1 MISLNNLKVQSFLDI
16 ENVSNLNFIVKPGSH
31 VKLYLQANVKANSKD
46 KIKDI
51 IKTVKNSVI
60 SIETPAYKTNSK
72 VIFKGFIEKCKFMN
86 SLGVNTCY
94 IEAVSMT
101 AKLDIDRNSR
111 LFQDKEE
118 RISSVFKKV
127 TRGLST
133 NIYYNA
139 EVSKQGR
146 LLLQYNETDWD
157 FLNRVAGYSG
167 QLIISDYKSDKIS
180 LYYGIPYNEEAVYI
194 RAEYFETVFEMDFD
208 SRNGYIYDGS
218 RLSADMYYMAESY
231 EDYDLGRKVSFKDQI
246 LYILEKEAETREG
259 YIIFI
264 YRLCSK
270 QVIRAREQ
278 FNENITGNSITG
290 EVVDVREE
298 DIYIK
303 CDIDQSGSICPF
315 AWLPVTGNTLYC
327 MPEKGSKV
335 QLYFGDRDES
345 SINFAC
351 DIVGGIKMGFA
362 NNEKGLTTMSKKAM
376 FISKDAVKIAGSS
389 LLSLS
394 SSFIQLAG
402 SEEVRIA
409 AKGNVEIKAEMISLD
424 SKGEILIEKR

>member
-1 MISLNNLKVQSFLDI
+1 MISLDNLRIQSFLDI
-16 ENVSNLNFIVKPGSH
+16 ENVSNLNFIVKPSSH
-31 VKLYLQANVKANSKD
+31 VKLYLQANFKANFKD

-51 IKTVKNSVI
+51 IRTVKNSAI
-60 SIETPAYKTNSK
+60 SIEIPTNNTNSK

-101 AKLDIDRNSR
+101 AKLDVDRNSR

-118 RISSVFKKV
+118 SISGVFKKV
-127 TRGLST
+127 TSGLST

-139 EVSKQGR
+139 EVIKQGR
-146 LLLQYNETDWD
+146 LLLQYDETDWD
-157 FLNRVAGYSG
+157 FLNRVAGYNG
-167 QLIISDYKSDKIS
+167 QLIIPDYKSDKIS
-180 LYYGIPYNEEAVYI
+180 LNYGIPYNEESVYI
-194 RAEYFETVFEMDFD
+194 RAEYFETGFEMDFN
-208 SRNGYIYDGS
+208 SRNSYIYDGS
-218 RLSADMYYMAESY
+218 RLSADIYYMAESY
-231 EDYDLGRKVSFKDQI
+231 EDYDLGRKVSFKNQT
-246 LYILEKEAETREG
+246 LYILEKEAITREG

-264 YRLCSK
+264 YKLCSK
-270 QVIRAREQ
+270 QLIRAKEQ

-298 DIYIK
+298 DVYIK
-303 CDIDQSGSICPF
+303 CDIDKSGSTYPF

-335 QLYFGDRDES
+335 QLYFGDRDEN

-351 DIVGGIKMGFA
+351 DILGSIKMGFA
-362 NNEKGLTTMSKKAM
+362 NNEKGLTTQSKKAM
-376 FISKDAVKIAGSS
+376 FISKDAVKIAGNSM
-389 LLSLS
+389 LSLS

-402 SEEVRIA
+402 SDEVRIT
-409 AKGNVEIKAEMISLD
+409 AKGNIEIKAEMISLD
-424 SKGEILIEKR
+424 SEGEILIEKR